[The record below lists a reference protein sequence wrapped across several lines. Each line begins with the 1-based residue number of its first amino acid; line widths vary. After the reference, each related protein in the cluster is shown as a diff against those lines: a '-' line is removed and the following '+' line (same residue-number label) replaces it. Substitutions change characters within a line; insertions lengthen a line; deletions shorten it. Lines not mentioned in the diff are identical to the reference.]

1 MSLIRAP
8 KSETAR
14 LRSVPAACILDGDSR
29 VTWRS
34 QGDHP
39 LFEPEEIGAGKG
51 FDKLWHNDD
60 RERVARAVAASIQR
74 GHSIFSARSARTG
87 EWIDAVVHSRRGD
100 AGRPLELLVS
110 INASAEEGAAVDDYM
125 TLFNAAPV
133 ALWTT
138 HDPDAS
144 FILGNPASERRYIF
158 ATGENQSKS
167 PPPGSPPPDNY
178 RIFQNG
184 SEVPADRLP
193 MQRAVKGEDVLN
205 EEYEIRLRD
214 GRRNY
219 AILNASP
226 MRNARGDI
234 IGCVCVDVDITERK
248 RIETAQQRLL
258 ECSRVTGQ
266 AFFAALVKAI
276 AGSLDAR
283 QVYIAEID
291 PKRPSILKT
300 LAGVFDGE
308 PKDFGT
314 FEPVG
319 TPCRHVV
326 DSGKSIFI
334 SSNLLSLYPAADD
347 LRATNMDSY
356 VGAPLFGSDGS
367 IIGVIGVCHDG
378 PLATYMDPVELL
390 ELFGGRAA
398 AEIQR
403 LRIEQSL
410 RQSEEEYR
418 IITDAVPALITFV
431 DTDGRYRF
439 VNAAMK
445 TWLDVDPQVA
455 KGKHIS
461 EVVGASAYATIKD
474 NITRALRG
482 ERQKFEALIP
492 YDGRAA
498 KHISAEYVPH
508 VVDGEV
514 RGFFAFITD
523 ITEQMAGA
531 EALSKS
537 ERQFRTLFEHLPV
550 GAALADSDGRA
561 VLENDVF
568 SRLLPAKGPDSSI
581 FDRLSTA
588 YGPNG
593 TLLPLDAHPLRHALD
608 GKVVREVELQCRRD
622 DGTAAWVRMS
632 AIPIF
637 ADKGQVTGA
646 LVVVADIEGEKQD
659 EARRTLLINELN
671 HRVKNTLASV
681 QSIAA
686 QTFRTSILTE
696 DGLAAFEERLLA
708 LSNAHNLL
716 TQEHW
721 EGADLKR
728 LSTLVLEP
736 HDPGDG
742 RVRTTGSSVRLKPP
756 AALAFAMALHE
767 LATNAVKYGAL
778 STPRGRV
785 DLKWTVD
792 KTPDGRRL
800 RVSWIE
806 KGGPPIR
813 LPIKKGFGTR
823 LIERSLAFELGS
835 ESTIRYEPDG
845 VVCDIDADMS
855 EISN

>member
-1 MSLIRAP
+1 M
-8 KSETAR
+8 
-14 LRSVPAACILDGDSR
+14 
-29 VTWRS
+29 
-34 QGDHP
+34 
-39 LFEPEEIGAGKG
+39 
-51 FDKLWHNDD
+51 
-60 RERVARAVAASIQR
+60 
-74 GHSIFSARSARTG
+74 
-87 EWIDAVVHSRRGD
+87 
-100 AGRPLELLVS
+100 
-110 INASAEEGAAVDDYM
+110 
-125 TLFNAAPV
+125 
-133 ALWTT
+133 
-138 HDPDAS
+138 
-144 FILGNPASERRYIF
+144 
-158 ATGENQSKS
+158 
-167 PPPGSPPPDNY
+167 
-178 RIFQNG
+178 
-184 SEVPADRLP
+184 
-193 MQRAVKGEDVLN
+193 
-205 EEYEIRLRD
+205 
-214 GRRNY
+214 
-219 AILNASP
+219 
-226 MRNARGDI
+226 
-234 IGCVCVDVDITERK
+234 
-248 RIETAQQRLL
+248 
-258 ECSRVTGQ
+258 
-266 AFFAALVKAI
+266 
-276 AGSLDAR
+276 
-283 QVYIAEID
+283 
-291 PKRPSILKT
+291 
-300 LAGVFDGE
+300 FDGE

-593 TLLPLDAHPLRHALD
+593 TAAALGRTSPPPRSRRQGRSRGRAAVQARRWHGGMGPYERHPDLRRQGPGDRGAGRRGRHRR
-608 GKVVREVELQCRRD
+608 REAGR
-622 DGTAAWVRMS
+622 
-632 AIPIF
+632 
-637 ADKGQVTGA
+637 GA
-646 LVVVADIEGEKQD
+646 TDVADQRAQSPCEEHAGERPID
-659 EARRTLLINELN
+659 RRAN
-671 HRVKNTLASV
+671 VP
-681 QSIAA
+681 
-686 QTFRTSILTE
+686 TSILTE

-813 LPIKKGFGTR
+813 LPIKKGFRHPPDRAVPGLR
-823 LIERSLAFELGS
+823 ARERKHDPL
-835 ESTIRYEPDG
+835 
-845 VVCDIDADMS
+845 
-855 EISN
+855 